1 MEDMDLN
8 IENYNFDEIL
18 NLFSLSNDYGV
29 EELKR
34 AKKVVL
40 SLHPDKS
47 GLNKDI
53 FIFYKTCYNLLLE
66 VYEFSKQRGKS
77 HEMIDI
83 DDRLYNYFV
92 KTKHKNFNKEF
103 NDMFDKCYVKSHDDK
118 HGHADI
124 LKDSFDET
132 SAKSHIK
139 NVKNSIVKIHEPEE
153 YMSGSSLNIHD
164 FHDSYDS
171 HSNNIKRVYLDETV
185 IPIDESYHKSNPRN
199 INSMDD
205 IRRVRSQAFTPLTET
220 ESTKII
226 NERQNSS
233 HLKSKKIAYDMY
245 KRRELHEKKYTENIS
260 KYNLIGR

>member
-18 NLFSLSNDYGV
+18 NLFSLHNEYGV
-29 EELKR
+29 EELKK
-34 AKKVVL
+34 AKRVVL

-47 GLNKDI
+47 GLDKDI

-66 VYEFSKQRGKS
+66 VYEFSKQRGKT
-77 HEMIDI
+77 HESIDI

-103 NDMFDKCYVKSHDDK
+103 NDMFDKCYVKSNDDTE
-118 HGHADI
+118 GHADI

-132 SAKSHIK
+132 TAKSHVNHI
-139 NVKNSIVKIHEPEE
+139 KNSIVKIHEPEE
-153 YMSGSSLNIHD
+153 YTSNSSLNIYD
-164 FHDSYDS
+164 FHGSQDS
-171 HSNNIKRVYLDETV
+171 HANYIKRVYLDETV

-199 INSMDD
+199 IKSLDD
-205 IRRVRSQAFTPLTET
+205 IRRVRSQAFTPLS
-220 ESTKII
+220 ESEASKIMKQ
-226 NERQNSS
+226 RQNNN
-233 HLKSKKIAYDMY
+233 HLKSKIAYDMY